1 MTWGWMNTSKDNT
14 QLYYIGGNDTIRVY
28 LRDFLLI
35 HICLKNKSK
44 LFQDMIYICV
54 YMYDLLMII
63 NDNFKNHTDTLYD
76 VLIYFKNTE

>member
-1 MTWGWMNTSKDNT
+1 
-14 QLYYIGGNDTIRVY
+14 
-28 LRDFLLI
+28 
-35 HICLKNKSK
+35 
-44 LFQDMIYICV
+44 MIYICV